1 MPYELGLDIGCC
13 EFGGR
18 KFKGKRILILET
30 DKFHYQK
37 VLSDIAGQDIENH
50 NDDPATLVRK
60 IRNWFSTVDESKKYP
75 SANTVWIAFNQFND
89 DMNRSLTMEGFTPS
103 EIETMPVNDFI
114 NFAKDWIKNFKS

>member
-1 MPYELGLDIGCC
+1 MPYELGLDIGCR

-18 KFKGKRILILET
+18 KFKEKRILILET

-75 SANTVWIAFNQFND
+75 SVNTVWIAFNQFND
-89 DMNRSLTMEGFTPS
+89 DMNSSLTMEGFTSS